1 MQLEA
6 LPERNF
12 SYTFF
17 PGNFQSNCCF
27 KQIFREEHYHVTLAK
42 PDSTTDVPRRIF
54 RLFSDSYFTKE
65 L

>member
-12 SYTFF
+12 PYTFF

-27 KQIFREEHYHVTLAK
+27 KQIFQEEHYHVTLSK
-42 PDSTTDVPRRIF
+42 PD
-54 RLFSDSYFTKE
+54 
-65 L
+65 